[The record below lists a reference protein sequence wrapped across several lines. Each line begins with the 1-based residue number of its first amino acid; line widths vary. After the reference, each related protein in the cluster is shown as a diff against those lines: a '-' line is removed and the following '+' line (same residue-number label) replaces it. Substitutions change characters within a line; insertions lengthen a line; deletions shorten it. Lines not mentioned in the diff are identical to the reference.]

1 MRYRFWLMLGLML
14 LVSFA
19 VWTPNA
25 DAQGYRVLAGDS
37 STLTVEA
44 YPLYADVWL
53 DGVPIGTA
61 HSLVA
66 RTISVPPGPH
76 VVQVAAE
83 GYLPAVVDV
92 SSVIDWATRVSLH
105 LVPARPSNR

>member
-1 MRYRFWLMLGLML
+1 MRYRFWPMLGLVL
-14 LVSFA
+14 LVSIA
-19 VWTPNA
+19 VWIPNA
-25 DAQGYRVLAGDS
+25 GAQAYRVLVGES
-37 STLTVEA
+37 STLTVDA

-66 RTISVPPGPH
+66 RTIAVPPGPH

-92 SSVIDWATRVSLH
+92 SSFIDWATRVSLH
-105 LVPARPSNR
+105 LVPARPSNQ